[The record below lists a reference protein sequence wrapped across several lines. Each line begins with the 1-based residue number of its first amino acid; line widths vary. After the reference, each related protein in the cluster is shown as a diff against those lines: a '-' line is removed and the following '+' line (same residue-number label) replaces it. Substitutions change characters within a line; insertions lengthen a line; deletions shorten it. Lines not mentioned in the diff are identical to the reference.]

1 MIFRT
6 DLALEQHEESAETPE
21 GIELEEIAFG
31 DAKITTITIINEQ
44 GAQAIGKPAGR
55 YVTIE
60 IPPLSDDAVLN
71 DDAVT
76 AIKGELSRMTP
87 REGTVLVV
95 GLGNTDITPDA
106 LGPKAA
112 LSVLATRHITGELA
126 RSAGLDDLRPVC
138 VLAPGVLGQ
147 TGIETSEIVQ
157 SVCRHIKPSAV
168 LAIDALASRQLSRL
182 GCTVQLSDTGISPGA
197 GVGNARKE
205 LSENTLGVPVISL
218 GVPTVVDAA
227 TVAYD
232 LTGAEPPQ
240 DKVSPRGQPMIVTPR
255 EIDLIIKRAAEMISH
270 SVNCALQP
278 GIDAAT
284 LLELCC

>member
-6 DLALEQHEESAETPE
+6 DLALEQHQASTNAPE
-21 GIELEEIAFG
+21 GITLEEMAFG

-44 GAQAIGKPAGR
+44 GAKSIGKPAGR
-55 YVTIE
+55 YITIE
-60 IPPLSDDAVLN
+60 VPPLSDDGVLN

-76 AIKGELSRMTP
+76 ALKGELSRMIP
-87 REGTVLVV
+87 KDGTVLVV

-112 LSVLATRHITGELA
+112 LGVLATRHITGELA
-126 RSAGLDDLRPVC
+126 RSAGLDNLRPVC

-147 TGIETSEIVQ
+147 TGIETSEIIQ
-157 SVCRHIKPSAV
+157 SVCSHIKPSAV

-205 LSENTLGVPVISL
+205 LSENTLGVPVVSL

-232 LTGAEPPQ
+232 LTGAEPPE
-240 DKVSPRGQPMIVTPR
+240 DKVCPRGQPMIVTPR
-255 EIDLIIKRAAEMISH
+255 EIDLIIKRAAQMISH

-278 GIDAAT
+278 GVDAAT
-284 LLELCC
+284 LLELCS